1 MINSQLR
8 EGESLFNFK
17 KSEKMLIA
25 MPDPPPRTQFILSK
39 FLSCKAKRL
48 STANNKTLR
57 LKQLSK

>member
-25 MPDPPPRTQFILSK
+25 MPDPPPYTVYFVQIPIVQSK
-39 FLSCKAKRL
+39 APLHCE
-48 STANNKTLR
+48 
-57 LKQLSK
+57 

>member
-25 MPDPPPRTQFILSK
+25 MPDPPRTQFILSK

>member
-25 MPDPPPRTQFILSK
+25 MPDPPPVHSLFCPNSYR
-39 FLSCKAKRL
+39 AKQ
-48 STANNKTLR
+48 SASPLR
-57 LKQLSK
+57 ITKHSD